1 MPFRRR
7 RNPLVLVG
15 TAAAVDNVLSKRSS
29 IAGHEKEQEI
39 RRGLLD
45 STEAPRIALAAG
57 LLLWNGRNPSVE
69 RHSVNK
75 DELSAVTKLL
85 ERRGGG
91 NETAAFDELTTLG
104 VSASLL
110 RRLSLS
116 SGAWVLVKE
125 TSTNMARP
133 ARVLVL
139 DPPGDYGLAQEQSG
153 EGSLEEDS
161 KFSVAEGFPVY
172 NLISGRNP
180 QVDDGVVYL
189 SPVLAYNL
197 GIHVSWIEFL
207 TSPESSQTDA
217 GKEVQEGAGRST
229 ERRGHADLHSLSY
242 SVTIS
247 PFILVLEEA
256 LSENKGID
264 NENLA
269 GSRASRQ
276 QKVKYASHM
285 RIGVVRV
292 PSESLFH
299 PPARGRQAE
308 IDRSLQEFFK
318 VPRFLAKG
326 DIFSVELGDGHG
338 PVDGHLALYST
349 STNTESSRGHLYFK
363 VLALEPSSE
372 PFLCVSHSHTAL
384 VLGGSSAAQV
394 PPLARS
400 NRLHNVFLRTP
411 AVRQLAHLLAPC
423 LHPGATKLPL
433 RVAVLVHGPTGSGKQ
448 TAVRLASEDLGVHV
462 VPFNCYDFVG
472 ATEGKTSGALV
483 EAFKTAK
490 RYSPSVLL
498 LRRFEALAKSS
509 SGSSPGDQQGSAS
522 RITSVLKSCVHDHLP
537 SSIEEEGSNTS
548 PWTEEEGC
556 LDVIS
561 EEYISAPT
569 KSAGTKNGTREGLVL
584 VVASCESAENLPPS
598 FRRCFTHE
606 VAVEMP
612 NEDQRLALLH
622 YYLGIEDDRDTSL
635 GASVKLIASQT
646 SGLTPRD
653 LRSIAAD
660 TGAAALTRSIQDGT
674 SADKEITRPKSDS
687 GPSLESKD
695 ESGFSG
701 ESYPSNGDK
710 GSDMRELVQL
720 TSKDLET
727 VLERVKLRTASAIG
741 TPKVPNVKWEDVGG
755 LEDVKKAILDTVQL
769 PLQHRE
775 LFASGLRQRSGVLL
789 YGPPGTGKTLL
800 AKAVATE
807 CSLNFLSVKGPELI
821 NMYIGESEKNVREIF
836 HKARAARPCVVFFDE
851 LDALAPARGASGDS
865 GGVMDRVVSQLLAE
879 IDGVSDNS
887 QDLFIIGAS
896 NRPDLIDPALLRPG
910 RFDKLLY
917 VGVSADTSY
926 RERVL
931 QALTRKFILDKN
943 VSLRSLGDR
952 CPENYTGADMYALCA
967 DAWHQAVK
975 REVSR
980 NEGRG
985 QENGSED
992 FTEKVV
998 VKQEDFLKAMRD
1010 LTPSLS
1016 KAELER
1022 YNRLRLQFEGQGQ
1035 RHGRAELLSNDQ
1047 NC

>member
-1 MPFRRR
+1 MPSRRR
-7 RNPLVLVG
+7 RDPLVLVG
-15 TAAAVDNVLSKRSS
+15 TAAAVDNVLSNRASRSGQGKTEEVS
-29 IAGHEKEQEI
+29 
-39 RRGLLD
+39 RGQLE
-45 STEAPRIALAAG
+45 SSEAPEIALTAG
-57 LLLWNGRNPSVE
+57 LLLWNERNPSLE
-69 RHSVNK
+69 RHPDNK
-75 DELSAVTKLL
+75 DESSPVTKIL
-85 ERRGGG
+85 EKRGGG
-91 NETAAFDELTTLG
+91 NEAAAFDELTTLG

-116 SGAWVLVKE
+116 SGAWVLVSE
-125 TSTNMARP
+125 TSMNVARP

-139 DPPGDYGLAQEQSG
+139 DPPEDSGVEQRASG
-153 EGSLEEDS
+153 EDLSLKDS
-161 KFSVAEGFPVY
+161 RFPVLEGFPVY
-172 NLISGRNP
+172 NLVSRCNP
-180 QVDDGVVYL
+180 EVDKGVVYL
-189 SPVLAYNL
+189 SPILAYNL

-207 TSPESSQTDA
+207 TSPPSSQTTS
-217 GKEVQEGAGRST
+217 GEEVEEEAGRST
-229 ERRGHADLHSLSY
+229 AHRANHTVSY
-242 SVTIS
+242 SVTIR
-247 PFILVLEEA
+247 PFIPVLE
-256 LSENKGID
+256 SPVSVNKGTEK
-264 NENLA
+264 ENLA
-269 GSRASRQ
+269 GSRGSRQ
-276 QKVKYASHM
+276 QRIKYASHM

-292 PSESLFH
+292 PTENLFH
-299 PPARGRQAE
+299 PPTKGRQAE
-308 IDRSLQEFFK
+308 IDRSLQEFFR
-318 VPRFLAKG
+318 VPRFLAKD
-326 DIFSVELGDGHG
+326 DIFSVELGDGYG
-338 PVDGHLALYST
+338 PVDGHLVLYST
-349 STNTESSRGHLYFK
+349 SPNSESNRGHIYFK
-363 VLALEPSSE
+363 VLALEPSFE

-384 VLGGSSAAQV
+384 VLGGSSAAQL

-411 AVRQLAHLLAPC
+411 AVRQLEHLLAPC
-423 LHPGATKLPL
+423 LHPGASKLPL
-433 RVAVLVHGPTGSGKQ
+433 RVATLVHGPSGSGKQ

-462 VPFNCYDFVG
+462 VAFNCYDFVG
-472 ATEGKTSGALV
+472 ATEGKTTGALV

-498 LRRFEALAKSS
+498 LKRFEALAKSS
-509 SGSSPGDQQGSAS
+509 SGSSPADQQGSVS
-522 RITSVLKSCVHDHLP
+522 RVTSVLKSCAQNHLP
-537 SSIEEEGSNTS
+537 STSEEEGSTTS
-548 PWTEEEGC
+548 LWTEEEDGVLEC
-556 LDVIS
+556 IS
-561 EEYISAPT
+561 GESGFAPT

-584 VVASCESAENLPPS
+584 VVACCESVENLPPS

-622 YYLGIEDDRDTSL
+622 YYLGMKDQKDTSL

-660 TGAAALTRSIQDGT
+660 TGAAALTRSIGDGT
-674 SADKEITRPKSDS
+674 FADKEMSRSKQYTQP
-687 GPSLESKD
+687 GLESKD
-695 ESGFSG
+695 ESRFSG
-701 ESYPSNGDK
+701 ESYPSDGDK
-710 GSDMRELVQL
+710 GARDAQELVHL

-917 VGVSADTSY
+917 VGVSADASY

-931 QALTRKFILDKN
+931 QALTRKFTLDKN
-943 VSLRSLGDR
+943 VSLRALGDR
-952 CPENYTGADMYALCA
+952 CPQNYTGADMYALCA

-980 NEGRG
+980 KEDRG
-985 QENGSED
+985 LDSGSEE

-1022 YNRLRLQFEGQGQ
+1022 YERLRHQFEGQGQ
-1035 RHGRAELLSNDQ
+1035 RKRQ
-1047 NC
+1047 V